1 MPDLFNVFARRWKLI
16 LSLTLIAALLAL
28 GTTFLSPEKYLSTA
42 TALPVNVMVNERSRI
57 FNPNIQV
64 LYSDFGTP
72 DELDKLEGTATLDT
86 IYLAVAKDL
95 GLDQHYGINAGSES
109 LYGAALKLKKNS
121 KINRSAY
128 GELKIK
134 AWDKDNQVA
143 AKMANSLLQKIQQ
156 LHQRLQNENSIL
168 ILQRIKEDYAAKQQL
183 YKQLSDSAARFTVAE
198 EELWNAKKTAMLQQV
213 QEYEKLIDQ
222 YNITINTNPQVLL
235 TVETAKASLW
245 PDKPKMWPTVLIAA
259 FAAFVIAFIIA
270 LFVESRNSKL

>member
-16 LSLTLIAALLAL
+16 LSLTLIASILAL
-28 GTTFLSPEKYLSTA
+28 GASLLSPKKYLSTA

-86 IYLAVAKDL
+86 IYLAAAEEL
-95 GLDQHYGINAGSES
+95 GLARHYGIDAGNES
-109 LYGAALKLKKNS
+109 LYDAALTLKKNS
-121 KINRSAY
+121 RINRSAY
-128 GELKIK
+128 GELKVK
-134 AWDKDNQVA
+134 AWDKDDQMA

-156 LHQRLQNENSIL
+156 LHQRLQNQNSIL
-168 ILQRIKEDYAAKQQL
+168 ILQRLKEDYAAKQEV
-183 YKQLSDSAARFTVAE
+183 YKQLSDSATRFTGAAAD
-198 EELWNAKKTAMLQQV
+198 LWTAKKTAMLQQV

-235 TVETAKASLW
+235 TVETARPSLW
-245 PDKPKMWPTVLIAA
+245 PDKPKLWPTVLIAA
-259 FAAFVIAFIIA
+259 FAAFAIAFLIA
-270 LFVESRNSKL
+270 LFIESRNTKL

>member
-16 LSLTLIAALLAL
+16 LLLTLLAALVAYA
-28 GTTFLSPEKYLSTA
+28 FSFFSPEKYLSTA

-72 DELDKLEGTATLDT
+72 DELDKLEGTAALDT
-86 IYLAVAKDL
+86 IFLAAAKDL
-95 GLDQHYGINAGSES
+95 DLDKHYGINAGSES
-109 LYGAALKLKKNS
+109 LYGAALKLKKES

-134 AWDKDNQVA
+134 VWDKDNVMA

-168 ILQRIKEDYAAKQQL
+168 ILQRLKQDYTSKQQE
-183 YKQLSDSAARFTVAE
+183 YKLLSDSASGFTGAAA
-198 EELWNAKKTAMLQQV
+198 ELWNAKKTAMLLQV
-213 QEYEKLIDQ
+213 QEYEKLIGEYQ
-222 YNITINTNPQVLL
+222 ITINSNPQVLL
-235 TVETAKASLW
+235 TVETARPSLW
-245 PDKPKMWPTVLIAA
+245 PDKPKTLPTMLIAA
-259 FAAFVIAFIIA
+259 FAAFAIAFVIA
-270 LFVESRNSKL
+270 LFIESRNTKL